1 MLRRE
6 PSQVLFAGGRPAGFR
21 DLFIEIE
28 EQVLLKGEVIE
39 DRHPRHVS
47 LFHLRMLKVSFAAY

>member
-28 EQVLLKGEVIE
+28 EQVLLREK
-39 DRHPRHVS
+39 
-47 LFHLRMLKVSFAAY
+47 